1 MLGKKPISPRL
12 MATIL
17 AAFNFFFYM
26 LFPMPGFRRWDGLM
40 TATTI
45 AHFGETPWQV
55 ILFFAHTLVIPITQ
69 FFNLILGNADPLLV
83 TSLREVSLSTI
94 NVVLMYYFFRNFLKN
109 DVAAIMIGLAYIFC
123 FSHWQ
128 FTTGGEEKDTM
139 LVLNIIYLIGFFGLK
154 GWISF
159 GFVPRLKLFA
169 ARYTNWFG
177 KHLAEIALGTIL
189 AFSIMIHLE
198 NGILVIT
205 TGIVYLLRKEF
216 YLNYQKQIVE
226 FLTIMLTAG
235 IILLIWFGIL
245 IVGVNGITTVAGAMR
260 WLLEYHATGE
270 FFNAN
275 IVFTDQLLW
284 AYEGFRRFLIGKYF
298 EHGYLWIEVIVVT
311 SIFIFLVVK
320 SYKYSPEIIRMAL
333 IYIGVVSVHFFFWI
347 PWDPEQWNPV
357 AFAGFIVITPALF
370 TSNQYLKRIAGI
382 FVVLLVVINC
392 FTYSNLADRYQKP
405 YQNNKQIN
413 TEYVGGLSG
422 FYLRNLPYSNMAQLT
437 KKFTEPGALI
447 LVDHRHLVNHL
458 LIYTDLEPIVTQY
471 LDQPDEKL
479 RKDLYLSQL
488 SVHFYKPQ
496 ISNLDLIERINSGN
510 SVYCLSNNERKISTN
525 IGQPL
530 QFSELYNFHFRGYKL
545 SLVALG
551 DN

>member
-1 MLGKKPISPRL
+1 

-45 AHFGETPWQV
+45 AHFGDTPWQV

-69 FFNLILGNADPLLV
+69 FFNLIFGNADPLLV
-83 TSLREVSLSTI
+83 TSLREVFFSTI
-94 NVVLMYYFFRNFLKN
+94 NIVLIYYFFRNFLKS
-109 DVAAIMIGLAYIFC
+109 DFAAIMIGVVYIFC

-169 ARYTNWFG
+169 ARYSNWFG
-177 KHLAEIALGTIL
+177 HHLPDLALGFIL

-205 TGIVYLLRKEF
+205 TGIVYLIRKDF
-216 YLNYQKQIVE
+216 YLNFKKQIAE
-226 FLTIMLTAG
+226 FLIIMLTAG
-235 IILLIWFGIL
+235 ILLLIWFGIL
-245 IVGVNGITTVAGAMR
+245 IIGVNGITTIAGGLR

-275 IVFTDQLLW
+275 IVFTDQLVW

-298 EHGYLWIEVIVVT
+298 EHDYLWIEVIVVV
-311 SIFIFLVVK
+311 SIFIYLVVK
-320 SYKYSPEIIRMAL
+320 SYKYSPEIIWMAL
-333 IYIGVVSVHFFFWI
+333 IYIGVVSAHFFFWI

-370 TSNQYLKRIAGI
+370 TYNQYLKRISGI
-382 FVVLLVVINC
+382 FVVLLILINC
-392 FTYSNLADRYQKP
+392 YTYSNLVDRYQKP
-405 YQNNKQIN
+405 YQDNKRLN
-413 TEYVGGLSG
+413 AEYVGGLSG
-422 FYLRNLPYSNMAQLT
+422 FYVRNLPYSNMAQLT
-437 KKFTEPGALI
+437 NKFTEPGALI
-447 LVDHRHLVNHL
+447 LVDHRHLANHL
-458 LIYTDLEPIVTQY
+458 MIYTDLEPIVTQY
-471 LDQPDEKL
+471 LDRPDEML
-479 RKDLYLSQL
+479 RDDLYLSHL

-496 ISNLDLIERINSGN
+496 ISNFELIERITSGN
-510 SVYCLSNNERKISTN
+510 SVYCLSNSERKINTS
-525 IGQPL
+525 IGHL
-530 QFSELYNFHFRGYKL
+530 LKFDILHNFYFRGYKL
-545 SLVALG
+545 SRVTLG
-551 DN
+551 NN